1 MKFYCVSADKCHH
14 CLVCSIIIII
24 VVVITLVVSASRL
37 KKFWFVQLS
46 FLTVSAK
53 QFQRK
58 FQITFHWTS
67 PSKPSLLFGKTV
79 GGERKCSSHENACP
93 QSVADENVER
103 LLDCSPRM
111 FVRVAVCHLK
121 MPQATANK
129 IFHKRARLRAYRF

>member
-24 VVVITLVVSASRL
+24 VVVITLIVSASRL
-37 KKFWFVQLS
+37 KKFWF
-46 FLTVSAK
+46 LTVLAK

-58 FQITFHWTS
+58 FQRTFHWTS

-79 GGERKCSSHENACP
+79 GGERKCSSHENAGP

-111 FVRVAVCHLK
+111 FVRVAACHLK
-121 MPQATANK
+121 IPQATANK